1 MSETHDLCRKKWPD
15 GKCKSTHSVSVKW
28 KKVIN
33 EISYTLWIYLPRYT
47 YGTFIQQIEQ
57 VSRST
62 TTLCFLS
69 CINTVI
75 KCAKKV
81 YLMPKSPKEKILPR
95 WLEYSNT
102 RSCANITRKIKNLC
116 FHNTTNF
123 RVGKWGR
130 SIQSRWEGAWRNAER
145 IQNPELHTSIH
156 EDDKQTSR
164 TIFYPLSD
172 TSRASTTMCLR
183 VTLGKIIWIS
193 LMSSSKK

>member
-1 MSETHDLCRKKWPD
+1 MFNYNSMLLVLHKYRHKMRQKSLSYAEISKRKKFSHAMV
-15 GKCKSTHSVSVKW
+15 G
-28 KKVIN
+28 
-33 EISYTLWIYLPRYT
+33 
-47 YGTFIQQIEQ
+47 
-57 VSRST
+57 
-62 TTLCFLS
+62 
-69 CINTVI
+69 
-75 KCAKKV
+75 A
-81 YLMPKSPKEKILPR
+81 
-95 WLEYSNT
+95 YSNT

-123 RVGKWGR
+123 RVGKMR
-130 SIQSRWEGAWRNAER
+130 SKHPKPMREKEGAWRNAER